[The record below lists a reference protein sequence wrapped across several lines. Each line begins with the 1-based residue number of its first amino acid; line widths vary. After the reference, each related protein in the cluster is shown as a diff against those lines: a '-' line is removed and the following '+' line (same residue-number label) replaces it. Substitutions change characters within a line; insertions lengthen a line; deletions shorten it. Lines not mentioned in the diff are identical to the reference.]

1 MRISICR
8 KKTEPT
14 AQSGGEH
21 FVCAGG
27 EFCHMNIALKPVKLE
42 EREILANLL
51 EKYDYEFSQW
61 DKRDVNPLGFYG
73 YQWLDGY
80 WTEENRWAYFILVD
94 SQLAGFVMV
103 NDYREAS
110 DKAADFSMAE
120 FFVMYKYRHAGVGCF
135 AAKTAFDLHRG
146 RWQLKY
152 HPHNEAS
159 VMFWNKVVS
168 DYTAGEYEL
177 VSNYPGTE
185 YADGTLGSILFFN
198 NGKS

>member
-1 MRISICR
+1 MRISIYR
-8 KKTEPT
+8 KTTEPT

-21 FVCAGG
+21 YVCAGG
-27 EFCHMNIALKPVKLE
+27 EICHMNITLKPVKLE

-61 DKRDVNPLGFYG
+61 DKRDVNPLGLYG

-103 NDYREAS
+103 NDYREAPY
-110 DKAADFSMAE
+110 KAADFSMAE
-120 FFVMYKYRHAGVGCF
+120 FFVMYKYRHAGVGRF

-146 RWQLKY
+146 HWQLKY
-152 HPHNEAS
+152 HPHNDAS
-159 VMFWNKVVS
+159 VTFWNKVVS
-168 DYTAGEYEL
+168 DYTAGKYEL
-177 VSNYPGTE
+177 VPNYPGTE
-185 YADGTLGSILFFN
+185 YVDGTLGNILFFD